1 MTAYELYCRA
11 FQKIFYIGQNFWEW
25 IDPKLLKGAG
35 RVMELPALIK
45 SRKIDRVLMVT
56 GPTVTKIGLTAPL
69 LRGLEDA
76 GIFCAVYSETCADPS
91 TKNIE
96 EALQL
101 YRENRCQ
108 GIIAFGG
115 GSPMDCAKMVGLA
128 YAYPRKGTKKLR
140 GIQPIML
147 KGTPKLFAVPTTAGT
162 GSETTIA
169 AIVTDPNTHRKYSVL
184 TPKLRPNYA
193 VLDPELTVGL
203 PPHIT
208 AATGMDAL
216 THAVEAYIGK
226 CNTPRT
232 KKAALHAVPLIFQNL
247 EPAYRDGGNL
257 EARENMLQASYDAG
271 IAFTRAY
278 VGYVHGIAHAIGGLY
293 NVPHGL
299 ACAVIL
305 PHVLTFYGT
314 AAHKR
319 LADLADAVGI
329 TCDGQTLS
337 EKAKAFI
344 QAIRGQNARL
354 GIPAGFDCIREE
366 DIPTIAAQALRESNP
381 LYPVPKI
388 INQAQCE
395 ALVKTLSISRT
406 S

>member
-1 MTAYELYCRA
+1 MIAYELYCRA

-25 IDPKLLKGAG
+25 IDPKLLKGAE
-35 RVMELPALIK
+35 RAAELPALIK
-45 SRKIDRVLMVT
+45 ARKIERVLLVT

-69 LRGLEDA
+69 LRGLEEA
-76 GIFCAVYSETCADPS
+76 GVFCAVYSETCADPS

-96 EALQL
+96 DALRL
-101 YRENRCQ
+101 YRENKCQ

-115 GSPMDCAKMVGLA
+115 GSPMDCAKMVG
-128 YAYPRKGTKKLR
+128 YCVAYPRQPLHRIKGV
-140 GIQPIML
+140 QPIRL
-147 KGTPKLFAVPTTAGT
+147 RRPPPLFAVPTTAGT

-169 AIVTDPNTHRKYSVL
+169 AIVTDPDTHRKYSVL
-184 TPKLRPNYA
+184 TPKLRPKYA
-193 VLDPELTVGL
+193 VLDPELTAGL

-216 THAVEAYIGK
+216 THAVEAYIGR

-232 KKAALHAVPLIFQNL
+232 KKAALRAVPLIFQNL
-247 EPAYRDGGNL
+247 ETAYRDGGNL

-278 VGYVHGIAHAIGGLY
+278 VGYVHGIAHAVGGLY

-305 PHVLTFYGT
+305 PHVLAFYGKK
-314 AAHKR
+314 AEKR
-319 LADLADAVGI
+319 LTELARAIG
-329 TCDGQTLS
+329 LPS
-337 EKAKAFI
+337 SAAFI
-344 QAIRGQNARL
+344 QAIRDQNARL
-354 GIPAGFDCIREE
+354 GIPSGLDCIREE
-366 DIPTIAAQALRESNP
+366 DIPAIAAQALRESNP

-395 ALVKTLSISRT
+395 ALVKTLLQP
-406 S
+406 

>member
-1 MTAYELYCRA
+1 MNAYEFYCRA

-35 RVMELPALIK
+35 SVAELPTLIK
-45 SRKIDRVLMVT
+45 SKGIKRLLLVT
-56 GPTVTKIGLTAPL
+56 DPNLTKIGLTAPL
-69 LRGLEDA
+69 LRGLDEA
-76 GIFCAVYSETCADPS
+76 EIFCAVYSETCADPS

-96 EALQL
+96 DALQL
-101 YRENRCQ
+101 YKENNCEA
-108 GIIAFGG
+108 IIAFGG
-115 GSPMDCAKMVGLA
+115 GSPMDCAKMVGLV

-147 KGTPKLFAVPTTAGT
+147 RRRPPLFAIPTTAGT

-169 AIVTDPNTHRKYSVL
+169 AIVTDPDTHRKYSVL
-184 TPKLRPNYA
+184 TPKLRPKYA

-216 THAVEAYIGK
+216 THAVEAYIGQ
-226 CNTPRT
+226 CNTRRT
-232 KKAALHAVPLIFQNL
+232 KKAALNAVRLIFQNL
-247 EPAYRDGGNL
+247 ESAYQDGANL
-257 EARENMLQASYDAG
+257 EARENMLLASYDAG

-278 VGYVHGIAHAIGGLY
+278 VGYAHGIAHAIGALY
-293 NVPHGL
+293 HVPHGL
-299 ACAVIL
+299 ACAVAL
-305 PHVLTFYGT
+305 PHMLDFYGA

-319 LADLADAVGI
+319 LANLADVAG
-329 TCDGQTLS
+329 TPRDAT
-337 EKAKAFI
+337 AFI
-344 QAIRGQNARL
+344 QAIRDMNTRM

-366 DIPTIAAQALRESNP
+366 DIPAIASQALRESNP

-388 INQAQCE
+388 MNQKQCE
-395 ALVKTLSISRT
+395 ALVRGLILDRR
-406 S
+406 

>member
-1 MTAYELYCRA
+1 MTFYEFYCRA
-11 FQKIFYIGQNFWEW
+11 FRKVFYIEQNFWEW
-25 IDPKLLKGAG
+25 IDPKLLKAPGS
-35 RVMELPALIK
+35 VMELPALIK
-45 SRKIDRVLMVT
+45 SRKIDRVLLVT
-56 GPTVTKIGLTAPL
+56 GPTVTKLGLTAPL
-69 LRGLEDA
+69 LRGLEEA
-76 GIFCAVYSETCADPS
+76 GISCVVYSKTPPDPS
-91 TKNIE
+91 TSDIE

-101 YRENRCQ
+101 YLDNQCR

-169 AIVTDPNTHRKYSVL
+169 AIVTDPETHRKYSVL

-193 VLDPELTVGL
+193 VLDPELTAGL

-208 AATGMDAL
+208 AATGLDAL

-232 KKAALHAVPLIFQNL
+232 KKAALRAVPLIFQNL
-247 EPAYRDGGNL
+247 EPAYRDGANL
-257 EARENMLQASYDAG
+257 KARENMLQASYDAG

-278 VGYVHGIAHAIGGLY
+278 VGYAHGIAHAIGGLY
-293 NVPHGL
+293 HVPHGL
-299 ACAVIL
+299 ACAIIL
-305 PHVLTFYGT
+305 PHVLAFYGT

-319 LADLADAVGI
+319 LAGLADI
-329 TCDGQTLS
+329 TGSPPLDRPLPKKRKHLSKPSVTRMCDWVSL
-337 EKAKAFI
+337 
-344 QAIRGQNARL
+344 L
-354 GIPAGFDCIREE
+354 GL
-366 DIPTIAAQALRESNP
+366 IASGR
-381 LYPVPKI
+381 
-388 INQAQCE
+388 
-395 ALVKTLSISRT
+395 RT
-406 S
+406 SPRLPRRRCGNRTRYILCRKS